1 MSMAGRV
8 ILDIAG
14 FELTDR
20 DRERLVHPRCAG
32 VILFARNFKNKSQ
45 LQQLVLDMKS
55 IKQEPLMVC
64 VDQEGGRVQRF
75 QEEFTRIPPMDMLG
89 RLWDQ
94 DQNHACAIAR
104 HIGIILGS
112 ELKAIGIDLT
122 FAPVLDINRKNSSV
136 IGDRAFHEDHEA
148 ISELGRKLVE
158 GLRLSGV
165 GSVGKHFPGHGGV
178 SEDTHE
184 DEAIDTRD
192 ISEMLSQ
199 DIRPFDALTPS
210 LTGIMPAH
218 VTFPSVDADPACF
231 SSKWLREILRD
242 HLGFEG
248 LVFSDDLSMK
258 AATLMGDMALRSSKA
273 FEAGCDLVLV
283 CNDPDAADDALSA
296 CMNIDFSDDQDVAKK
311 MRGLIEMPISISIS
325 SVEYKVSSKELMRTL
340 AANIN

>member
-1 MSMAGRV
+1 
-8 ILDIAG
+8 
-14 FELTDR
+14 
-20 DRERLVHPRCAG
+20 
-32 VILFARNFKNKSQ
+32 
-45 LQQLVLDMKS
+45 
-55 IKQEPLMVC
+55 
-64 VDQEGGRVQRF
+64 
-75 QEEFTRIPPMDMLG
+75 MDMLG

>member
-8 ILDIAG
+8 ILDVAG
-14 FELTDR
+14 FELTDG

-55 IKQEPLMVC
+55 IKREPLMVC

-75 QEEFTRIPPMDMLG
+75 QDP
-89 RLWDQ
+89 
-94 DQNHACAIAR
+94 NHACAIAR
-104 HIGIILGS
+104 HIGIIIGS

-136 IGDRAFHEDHEA
+136 IGDRAFHEDPQA
-148 ISELGRKLVE
+148 ISELGRKLIE

-192 ISEMLSQ
+192 LSVMLSQ

-248 LVFSDDLSMK
+248 LVFSDDLSMR

-273 FEAGCDLVLV
+273 FEAGCDLILV
-283 CNDPDAADDALSA
+283 CNDPDAADEALLAS
-296 CMNIDFSDDQDVAKK
+296 MNIKFSDDQDVAKK
-311 MRGLIEMPISISIS
+311 MRALIEMPISISMS
-325 SVEYKVSSKELMRTL
+325 SVEYKSSSNELVRML
-340 AANIN
+340 AANSN